1 MVRHTIKQHRLMTV
15 KEYNQSVDDYSDNLY
30 RFVLKNIKDEDK
42 AKDIVQDTYIKFWEK
57 KDDVDINKIKS
68 YLFTTA
74 YHKFI
79 DVVRREKKQGSFDL
93 VKEENY
99 TTTSDYSDLQEI
111 LHDAIDQL
119 PEDQKAVILLRD
131 YEGYAYSEIAEI
143 TGMNEAQVKVYIF
156 RGRKFLKNYLGS
168 IEALI

>member
-1 MVRHTIKQHRLMTV
+1 MTV
-15 KEYNQSVDDYSDNLY
+15 AEYNNSVDNYSDNLY

-42 AKDIVQDTYIKFWEK
+42 AKDIVQDTYVKFWVK
-57 KDDVDINKIKS
+57 KDNVDPTKIKS

-74 YHKFI
+74 YHTLI
-79 DVVRREKKQGSFDL
+79 DVVRREKKRASFSL
-93 VKEENY
+93 VKEESYSTN
-99 TTTSDYSDLQEI
+99 SEYSDLQEI
-111 LHDAIDQL
+111 LHEAIEQL

-131 YEGYAYSEIAEI
+131 YEGYAYHEIAEI
-143 TGMNEAQVKVYIF
+143 TGMNESQVKVYIF

>member
-1 MVRHTIKQHRLMTV
+1 MTV
-15 KEYNQSVDDYSDNLY
+15 SEYNESVDNYSDNLY

-42 AKDIVQDTYIKFWEK
+42 AKDVVQDTYVKFWEK
-57 KDDVDINKIKS
+57 KDSVDKNKIKS

-74 YHKFI
+74 YHTLI
-79 DVVRREKKQGSFDL
+79 DVIRKEKKQGSFND
-93 VKEENY
+93 VKEESY
-99 TTTSDYSDLQEI
+99 STQTEYSDLQEI
-111 LHDAIDQL
+111 LHRAIEQL

-131 YEGYAYSEIAEI
+131 YEGYSYEEIAEI
-143 TGMNEAQVKVYIF
+143 TGMTESQVKVYIF

>member
-1 MVRHTIKQHRLMTV
+1 MTV
-15 KEYNQSVDDYSDNLY
+15 AEYNDSVDNYSDNLY

-42 AKDIVQDTYIKFWEK
+42 AKDIVQDTYVKFWEK
-57 KDDVDINKIKS
+57 KDNVDLTKIKS

-74 YHKFI
+74 YHTLI
-79 DVVRREKKQGSFDL
+79 DVVRREKKQASFSL
-93 VKEENY
+93 VKEESYSTN
-99 TTTSDYSDLQEI
+99 SEYSDLQEI
-111 LHDAIDQL
+111 LHEAIEQL

-131 YEGYAYSEIAEI
+131 YEGYAYHEIAEI
-143 TGMNEAQVKVYIF
+143 TGMNESQVKVYIF